1 MDKLIPAFKA
11 SLFDSNLTDLPKD
24 IIEAGIDSFL
34 DNDAL
39 KEIPIF
45 RTIIGVAK
53 TAQNIYD
60 RNLLRQTS
68 VFIEELN
75 SGTISPDKLWKYQQ
89 KINND
94 PKCAERELSR
104 VLILLNSTIDL
115 EKSKILAKLYKA
127 YISEKILWD
136 DFCELTEALNR
147 LFTVD
152 INLLITLYQD
162 SAYIVPESRQYQI
175 ERLVSQGL
183 FVKASPKVTYNMVN
197 LSFTPVISDFGRLL
211 ASLIV

>member
-1 MDKLIPAFKA
+1 MGRL
-11 SLFDSNLTDLPKD
+11 
-24 IIEAGIDSFL
+24 
-34 DNDAL
+34 
-39 KEIPIF
+39 
-45 RTIIGVAK
+45 
-53 TAQNIYD
+53 
-60 RNLLRQTS
+60 
-68 VFIEELN
+68 
-75 SGTISPDKLWKYQQ
+75 
-89 KINND
+89 
-94 PKCAERELSR
+94 
-104 VLILLNSTIDL
+104 
-115 EKSKILAKLYKA
+115 
-127 YISEKILWD
+127 
-136 DFCELTEALNR
+136 CELTEALNR

>member
-1 MDKLIPAFKA
+1 MDKLIPAFET
-11 SLFDSNLTDLPKD
+11 SLFDSNLTDLAND
-24 IIEAGIDSFL
+24 AVEFGIDSLL
-34 DNDAL
+34 DDGIF
-39 KEIPIF
+39 KDIPIVS
-45 RTIIGVAK
+45 TIVGVAK

-60 RNLLRQTS
+60 RNLLSQTAA
-68 VFIEELN
+68 FITEFN
-75 SGTISPDKLWKYQQ
+75 SGTIDLNKLHKYRQ
-89 KINND
+89 KIDND
-94 PKCAERELSR
+94 PKCAEKELSR

-127 YISEKILWD
+127 YISEEILWD

-183 FVKASPKVTYNMVN
+183 FLKEPPKVTYNTLN
-197 LSFTPVISDFGRLL
+197 LSSAPVISDFGKLL